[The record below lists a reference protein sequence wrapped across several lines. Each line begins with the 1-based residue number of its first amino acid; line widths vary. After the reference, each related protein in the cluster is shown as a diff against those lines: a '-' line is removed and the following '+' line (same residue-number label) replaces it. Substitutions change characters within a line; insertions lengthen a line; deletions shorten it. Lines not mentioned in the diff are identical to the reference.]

1 MIVWSDGPRWLADQG
16 ERKPRGL
23 WGYKPSV
30 ENMKRIMDIMAFDR
44 ALVTDELAELRYRAT
59 IRPGARSF
67 GGFSRLIRGGWMR
80 RRCPLRRFNR
90 STTRCLLSMVAT
102 TAW

>member
-1 MIVWSDGPRWLADQG
+1 MGPGGWPTKVNENLEA
-16 ERKPRGL
+16 L

-59 IRPGARSF
+59 IRPGAQERF
-67 GGFSRLIRGGWMR
+67 ERFSRRLIRDGWTR
-80 RRCPLRRFNR
+80 RRCPSRRFNR
-90 STTRCLLSMVAT
+90 SITRCSLFMVAT